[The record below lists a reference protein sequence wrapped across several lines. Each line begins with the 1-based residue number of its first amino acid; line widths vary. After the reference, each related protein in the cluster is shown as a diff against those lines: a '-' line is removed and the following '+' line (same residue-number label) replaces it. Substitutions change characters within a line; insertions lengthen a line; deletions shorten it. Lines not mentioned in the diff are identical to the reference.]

1 MQTGPRH
8 GVGAR
13 NCAAEGHQSLFLLL
27 KAGGMAQAP
36 LRDRWQPI
44 PSGTSLTGAT
54 MTTRRTA
61 SAPSSTSGSPAA
73 GVAGETHPLR
83 PSLDQDTVSEWITR
97 ALDEGVRPEQALAF
111 IGLGLM
117 RRMGSVAAD
126 GFGDW
131 KESGEADHPVDLGGL
146 RQRLEITD
154 LAIRT
159 GAPLSTAE
167 VAQLM
172 GARPGAAV
180 VERGGLRARR
190 MGRNV
195 WKLSRSADGDR
206 DERSGGFS
214 EGFRRR
220 L

>member
-1 MQTGPRH
+1 MASR
-8 GVGAR
+8 R
-13 NCAAEGHQSLFLLL
+13 NATAPSANGSST
-27 KAGGMAQAP
+27 AGSSEQRTSGTASETQP
-36 LRDRWQPI
+36 LR
-44 PSGTSLTGAT
+44 TS
-54 MTTRRTA
+54 R
-61 SAPSSTSGSPAA
+61 
-73 GVAGETHPLR
+73 
-83 PSLDQDTVSEWITR
+83 DQDGFSDWIAR
-97 ALDEGVRPEQALAF
+97 AIDQGVRPEQALAF

-131 KESGEADHPVDLGGL
+131 KEGGETESPVDLGGL

-172 GARPGAAV
+172 GARPGAPV

-190 MGRNV
+190 LGRNV

-206 DERSGGFS
+206 DDRSAGFS